1 MSAGFSKFLSIMLF
15 YILLSYVIGPAIF
28 YYFIQKS
35 LTSAGN
41 GFVLGSVISI
51 GLWYIAGS
59 KMVH

>member
-28 YYFIQKS
+28 YYFVQKS

>member
-1 MSAGFSKFLSIMLF
+1 MSAGFNKFLSIMMF

-28 YYFIQKS
+28 YYFVQKS